1 MSRMQRFLLLI
12 DGISTFAGKLFAW
25 CVVILTAVV
34 TYEVVMRYVFRK
46 PSGWAYDVSYM
57 LYGALFLM
65 AGAYALSR
73 NAHVR
78 ADFIYRHLKPR
89 TQASL
94 DLVMYVVAFFP
105 GVLALNYAGF
115 NFARLA
121 YMMNE
126 HSAFSPNGPPVY
138 PFKMLL
144 PIAGFLL
151 LLQGIAEVI
160 RCIICIRTGQ
170 WPERLHDVEELE
182 KQLIEQRSQS

>member
-1 MSRMQRFLLLI
+1 MQRFLLLI
-12 DGISTFAGKLFAW
+12 DELSAFAGKLFAW
-25 CVVILTAVV
+25 CVVLLTGVV
-34 TYEVVMRYVFRK
+34 TYEVAMRYVFRM
-46 PSGWAYDVSYM
+46 PTGWAYDVSYM

-78 ADFIYRHLKPR
+78 ADFIYRHLAPR

-94 DLVMYVVAFFP
+94 DLVMYFVAFFP
-105 GVLALNYAGF
+105 GVLALNYAGYH
-115 NFARLA
+115 FAKLA

-126 HSAFSPNGPPVY
+126 HSAFSPTGPPVY

-151 LLQGIAEVI
+151 LLQGAAEVI
-160 RCIICIRTGQ
+160 RCILCIRRGR
-170 WPERLHDVEELE
+170 WPDRLHDVEELE
-182 KQLIEQRSQS
+182 KQLIEQRGQPQP